1 VITIFASS
9 LFENVMPF
17 VHQIMLD
24 HTSPEQRFDVVDLDP
39 YGSASPFLDIG
50 VQCVADGGLM
60 CVTCTDM
67 AVLCG
72 AHSESCFSKY
82 GSVAIKSKACHEEA
96 LRIVLHTVEASASR
110 HKRAITPLLSVHM
123 DFYVRVFVRV
133 HISPKETKLS
143 MSKTGMI
150 YQVSDFC
157 NFDQLAYS
165 VTILSVCWLSV
176 SPCATTGSCRNE
188 RSKRQIS
195 ACSRTSCLLQ
205 LC

>member
-1 VITIFASS
+1 MLTQPPSR
-9 LFENVMPF
+9 
-17 VHQIMLD
+17 QIMLD
-24 HTSPEQRFDVVDLDP
+24 HSAPEKRFDVVDLDP
-39 YGSASPFLDIG
+39 YGSASPFLDIA
-50 VQCVADGGLM
+50 VQCVTDGGLM

-96 LRIVLHTVEASASR
+96 LRIVLHTVEAAASR

-133 HISPKETKLS
+133 HISPKDTKLS

-150 YQVSDFC
+150 YQVVSSRELSEFSPQCDFFC
-157 NFDQLAYS
+157 
-165 VTILSVCWLSV
+165 
-176 SPCATTGSCRNE
+176 
-188 RSKRQIS
+188 S
-195 ACSRTSCLLQ
+195 A
-205 LC
+205 

>member
-1 VITIFASS
+1 MRYFIVPM
-9 LFENVMPF
+9 LCL
-17 VHQIMLD
+17 HQIMLD
-24 HTSPEQRFDVVDLDP
+24 HSAPEQRFDVVDLDP

-60 CVTCTDM
+60 CITCTDM

-96 LRIVLHTVEASASR
+96 LRIVLHTVEAAASR

-133 HISPKETKLS
+133 HISPKDTKLS

-150 YQVSDFC
+150 YQVIVAVNVHHPSL
-157 NFDQLAYS
+157 FDVS
-165 VTILSVCWLSV
+165 PSV
-176 SPCATTGSCRNE
+176 SAASPTTSNLWVE
-188 RSKRQIS
+188 
-195 ACSRTSCLLQ
+195 
-205 LC
+205 

>member
-1 VITIFASS
+1 
-9 LFENVMPF
+9 
-17 VHQIMLD
+17 MLD
-24 HTSPEQRFDVVDLDP
+24 HSAPEQRFDIVDLDP

-96 LRIVLHTVEASASR
+96 LRIVLHTVEAAASR

-133 HISPKETKLS
+133 HISPKDTKLS

-150 YQVSDFC
+150 YQVIYSCSSDQFPAQHD
-157 NFDQLAYS
+157 FFTS
-165 VTILSVCWLSV
+165 V
-176 SPCATTGSCRNE
+176 
-188 RSKRQIS
+188 
-195 ACSRTSCLLQ
+195 
-205 LC
+205 